1 MTAKNLY
8 AYTLQPVAYE
18 VSEEEQRHAQLVL
31 SRSNYKIGT
40 KAWLIMGAIIALSLL
55 GILLIK
61 NYSTVFCWVAI
72 ACVVIYFLVR
82 KFGIEWYVKRKLN
95 ETPVQEIKGIRLG
108 VQPHGISMQQQM
120 GMQMG
125 NMTVGW
131 KDIYEWYNTP
141 EFILVNFKIKGQ
153 QGAYIL
159 PKRLDSKNFP
169 FSTIRKH
176 LTETVGEP
184 KSV

>member
-8 AYTLQPVAYE
+8 AYTLQPVNYE
-18 VSEEEQRHAQLVL
+18 ISEAEQRNAQLVL
-31 SRSNYKIGT
+31 SRSNFKIGT
-40 KAWLIMGAIIALSLL
+40 KAWIIMGAILVLAMAGI
-55 GILLIK
+55 ILLK
-61 NYSTVFCWVAI
+61 NYSTIFCWVAI

-95 ETPVQEIKGIRLG
+95 ETPVQEIKNMRLG
-108 VQPHGISMQQQM
+108 VQPHGLAMQQQV
-120 GMQMG
+120 GLQTG
-125 NMTVGW
+125 TMTVGW

-141 EFILVNFKIKGQ
+141 EFILINFKVKGQ

-159 PKRLDSKNFP
+159 PNRLDSKNFP

-176 LTETVGEP
+176 LTESVGEP
-184 KSV
+184 KQV